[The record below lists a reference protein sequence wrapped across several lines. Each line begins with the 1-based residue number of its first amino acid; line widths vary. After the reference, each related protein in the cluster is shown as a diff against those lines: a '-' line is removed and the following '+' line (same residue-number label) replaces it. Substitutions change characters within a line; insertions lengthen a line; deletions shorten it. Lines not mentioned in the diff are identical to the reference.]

1 MKANVMV
8 INDRDNVV
16 VAVANIARGDT
27 VSLPGGDTF
36 AALADIP
43 YGHKVACL
51 DIADGREI
59 IKYGE
64 SIGRA
69 KGSLKK
75 GEWIHIHNM
84 IIEE

>member
-8 INDRDNVV
+8 INEKDNVV
-16 VAVANIARGDT
+16 VAATNIARGET
-27 VSLPGGDTF
+27 VALPGGVSF

-43 YGHKVACL
+43 YGHKVVCR
-51 DIADGREI
+51 DIEDGGDI

-64 SIGRA
+64 MIGRA
-69 KGSLKK
+69 KGTLKK
-75 GEWIHIHNM
+75 GDWVHIHNM